1 MKHGERNDLIVS
13 WLTISVAFAI
23 LLTPGFFN
31 ITSFVVAFPISAMV
45 VGTGFIAHEL
55 AHRQI
60 ARKFGA
66 HAEYRAWSFGLMFAL
81 FSAFLGFIFAAPGA
95 VYIYG
100 NLSRKENGLISIA
113 GPLTN
118 IAVAIGFMGLF
129 LVNLNDW
136 TSLLGALGFRINMFL
151 ALFNLIPFPPL
162 DGSKVFVWSKAAWAV
177 AAVIAFA
184 GVFLA
189 PAFITSVI

>member
-1 MKHGERNDLIVS
+1 MKAAERNDLIVS

-23 LLTPGFFN
+23 LVTPGFLN
-31 ITSFVVAFPISAMV
+31 ITSFVVAFPISAIV
-45 VGTGFIAHEL
+45 VGTGFIFHEL
-55 AHRQI
+55 AHRQV

-66 HAEYRAWSFGLMFAL
+66 HAEYRAWQAGLLFAL

-100 NLSRKENGLISIA
+100 NINRRENGLVSLA
-113 GPLTN
+113 GPATN
-118 IAVAIGFMGLF
+118 IAVAAVF
-129 LVNLNDW
+129 LVLGLLNLSNW
-136 TSLLGALGFRINMFL
+136 TDLLGAMGFRINMFL

-162 DGSKVFVWSKAAWAV
+162 DGSKVIAWNRIAWAIPIG
-177 AAVIAFA
+177 IAFF

-189 PAFITSVI
+189 PSLV